1 MARRAGRH
9 YAQLLVETTARG
21 ELHRFLEQWLPLVER
36 LPGAR
41 RVRWAIDVDP
51 LDIQ

>member
-1 MARRAGRH
+1 MC
-9 YAQLLVETTARG
+9 QLLVEHAGRG
-21 ELHRFLEQWLPLVER
+21 ELQRFLDAWLRLVER

>member
-1 MARRAGRH
+1 MPAPR
-9 YAQLLVETTARG
+9 TAA
-21 ELHRFLEQWLPLVER
+21 LPDAWLERVER
-36 LPGAR
+36 LPEAR

>member
-9 YAQLLVETTARG
+9 RAQLVLRAQSRTALQRLLA
-21 ELHRFLEQWLPLVER
+21 EWVPALDALPE
-36 LPGAR
+36 AR

-51 LDIQ
+51 IDI